1 MSLMMDDNLAGSGN
15 TITEVASV
23 SRRRRRGSRSI
34 ALRSAKP
41 TLQASDTPSIP
52 SRYWPSC
59 SPRVSFPTSRGRD
72 VGRNRDGGVAAQAR
86 RPGEEHQEEILH
98 VHQGE
103 SRLLKY
109 TRLDWGSPS
118 PPLLPSTHVT
128 YTQNVSHLRSLT
140 PCQRRRASSRRP
152 HARRTIRRASWR
164 TTTWST
170 SPPRTERFGLGRRA
184 LWTFTTRF

>member
-23 SRRRRRGSRSI
+23 SRRRRRGPRSI

-118 PPLLPSTHVT
+118 PLLPSSHVT

-140 PCQRRRASSRRP
+140 PCQRRRADGYHRRSRLQERV
-152 HARRTIRRASWR
+152 RRRD
-164 TTTWST
+164 
-170 SPPRTERFGLGRRA
+170 
-184 LWTFTTRF
+184 